1 VTQVTGEGGTKRG
14 PWAFSQQM
22 VDAEVRPMAATV
34 YDLAR
39 ARLARLNGE
48 HSLLHLWTPRSG
60 PIEVEDLRIGDRVRF
75 RDGKIGTILCFGA
88 GSVHGPLLA
97 LVAVNGMHYTY
108 PVSELKSA
116 S

>member
-1 VTQVTGEGGTKRG
+1 
-14 PWAFSQQM
+14 
-22 VDAEVRPMAATV
+22 MAAKIF
-34 YDLAR
+34 DLAW

-48 HSLLHLWTPRSG
+48 RSLRHPWTPRTG

-88 GSVHGPLLA
+88 GSIHGPLMA
-97 LVAVNGMHYTY
+97 LVAVNGANYTY

>member
-1 VTQVTGEGGTKRG
+1 
-14 PWAFSQQM
+14 
-22 VDAEVRPMAATV
+22 MAATV

-48 HSLLHLWTPRSG
+48 HSLLHPWVPRSG

-75 RDGKIGTILCFGA
+75 RDGKVGTILCFGA